1 MKYQSK
7 TKWKY
12 QYLIFIL
19 YTISKMNSQELVFT
33 KLDQNLVKKINSL
46 GYNISIRLNNRQNFY
61 KITDKNRINPF
72 TRKNEYFL
80 YDPYYNI
87 NQYLKDLIDYY
98 ENWNIDQF
106 KNYNLCFKD
115 PNIFKK
121 SFTY

>member
-1 MKYQSK
+1 
-7 TKWKY
+7 
-12 QYLIFIL
+12 
-19 YTISKMNSQELVFT
+19 MNSQELVFT
-33 KLDQNLVKKINSL
+33 KLDPKLVKKINSL

-80 YDPYYNI
+80 YDPYFNI

-106 KNYNLCFKD
+106 KNYNFCFKD